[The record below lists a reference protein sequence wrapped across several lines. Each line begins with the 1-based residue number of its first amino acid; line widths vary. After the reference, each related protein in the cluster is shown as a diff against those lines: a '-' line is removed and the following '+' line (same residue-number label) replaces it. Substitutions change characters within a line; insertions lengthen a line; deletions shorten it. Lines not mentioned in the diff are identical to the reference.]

1 MGCFDRQRQNMRR
14 HGLLGYVVCVVVLSL
29 VEVVSATYG
38 SNYENMAFVGVKP
51 AVFDNKRTSSFEQK
65 RRLPS
70 RLYSTTTTTTTTTSG
85 QGFAPAVVVIKDEK
99 EEESLSSGQVKER
112 LLDLL
117 PRMRGEAEEFRQVES
132 YVNLL
137 EADYEPALTLDFF
150 NLAMGGEWQLLFS
163 TNLSGSVQKIRLRE
177 LIQRIDPKQ
186 LDGTITNIATWDLSE
201 GEGGVFDVTGTFSV
215 KCDYEIEQGSR
226 MKVEL
231 KDHLLE
237 PARGS
242 KIPQDVQGLV
252 GLLHRA
258 MPTELF
264 DPNDVNIDTTYLDA
278 DLKIVRLTG
287 SRYEGIRNIFIRRNS
302 VQINPTSNET
312 K

>member
-1 MGCFDRQRQNMRR
+1 
-14 HGLLGYVVCVVVLSL
+14 
-29 VEVVSATYG
+29 
-38 SNYENMAFVGVKP
+38 
-51 AVFDNKRTSSFEQK
+51 
-65 RRLPS
+65 
-70 RLYSTTTTTTTTTSG
+70 
-85 QGFAPAVVVIKDEK
+85 
-99 EEESLSSGQVKER
+99 
-112 LLDLL
+112 
-117 PRMRGEAEEFRQVES
+117 
-132 YVNLL
+132 
-137 EADYEPALTLDFF
+137 
-150 NLAMGGEWQLLFS
+150 
-163 TNLSGSVQKIRLRE
+163 
-177 LIQRIDPKQ
+177 
-186 LDGTITNIATWDLSE
+186 LSE

-226 MKVEL
+226 MKVAL

-242 KIPQDVQGLV
+242 KIPQDVEGLV

-278 DLKIVRLTG
+278 DMKIVRLTG

-302 VQINPTSNET
+302 LQINPTSNET